1 MFTLKKMTFYLK
13 LLTLTVKVGQNKNKI
28 DDIKIMMNLQ
38 AELESSLE
46 RYLKRNI
53 LRRLLHNN
61 RINRKFGEER
71 AYPRYCL

>member
-1 MFTLKKMTFYLK
+1 MFTLNKMTFYLK
-13 LLTLTVKVGQNKNKI
+13 FLTLTVKVGQSKNKI
-28 DDIKIMMNLQ
+28 NDIKIMMNLQ
-38 AELESSLE
+38 AEIELSLE
-46 RYLKRNI
+46 RYLERNI